1 MERRTYSNVRMDHEG
16 WLRKCVRVNRR
27 EEGELADLDRDGWKM
42 SKGIYVS

>member
-27 EEGELADLDRDGWKM
+27 EEGELADLDEMAGRCR
-42 SKGIYVS
+42 KGST